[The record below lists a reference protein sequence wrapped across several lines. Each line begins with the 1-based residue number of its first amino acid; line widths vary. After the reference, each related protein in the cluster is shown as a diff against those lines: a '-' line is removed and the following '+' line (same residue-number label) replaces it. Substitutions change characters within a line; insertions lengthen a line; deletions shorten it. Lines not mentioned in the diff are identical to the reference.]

1 MNQPVWRLR
10 GLDGPRAAP
19 FAPLGMTSGWVW
31 PRCSGGGDTLETL
44 LRLVRV
50 RRAGPPLVL
59 GGFAG
64 SMPPLVGGARERDRL
79 LENSA
84 PVPLA
89 ETGEGVWRWP
99 LGGPPLRWKSGGLG
113 MPEKEFMDRCD
124 WKDEGSAPE
133 KGLPPLVVGEE
144 GLLDGGS

>member
-1 MNQPVWRLR
+1 MNQPLVCRLR
-10 GLDGPRAAP
+10 GLAGPRPAP
-19 FAPLGMTSGWVW
+19 FALGMTSGWVC

-44 LRLVRV
+44 LRFVRV

-99 LGGPPLRWKSGGLG
+99 LALGMWKSGLV
-113 MPEKEFMDRCD
+113 PRLEKEERLDMCEE
-124 WKDEGSAPE
+124 KEEGSAPE
-133 KGLPPLVVGEE
+133 KGLVPLVVGEE
-144 GLLDGGS
+144 GLLEGGS

>member
-1 MNQPVWRLR
+1 M
-10 GLDGPRAAP
+10 
-19 FAPLGMTSGWVW
+19 
-31 PRCSGGGDTLETL
+31 
-44 LRLVRV
+44 
-50 RRAGPPLVL
+50 VL

-64 SMPPLVGGARERDRL
+64 SRGGARERDRL

-84 PVPLA
+84 AVPLA

-113 MPEKEFMDRCD
+113 MPEKEFMERCD